1 MKVFGSGGKHK
12 KKPADPVNNEYFEFA
27 DEPQYSEYEEEPA
40 FNEFGETEEQVNDI
54 IAGYRKKKRRR
65 VVIVLAILALLAA
78 GGITAYS
85 LLIKPPDLIHSP
97 PQQDNAP
104 ANSDR
109 DSTDSPVVDD
119 EPQEYIDNGYR
130 KEYRYTFLILGV
142 DQIKSNTDTILVGTL
157 DVKDHWLHVV
167 SIPRD
172 TLVNVPWGTKKIN
185 TVYASSQLGYDGWD
199 YDDGIDGLKKEL
211 KDIMGYEPDCWAI
224 IDIVAFKELVDAI
237 GGVYYDVPIDM
248 NYIDPDQDLV
258 IDIKAGYQWLSGE
271 EALKVVR
278 FRSGYAMADIGRIDT
293 QQDFIK
299 SIASQ
304 MLDLGNIPNIG
315 KVYDVYEEYV
325 DTNLSVGNI
334 AWFVKEFL
342 KLNPEDITFETLPA
356 NYSVMI
362 PAVNGLSYCS
372 IYIDEWLEL
381 VNTRLSPLDDEI
393 TEDELNILTWDSLL
407 GAQSTTGVV
416 AGGQYSFASVPS
428 S

>member
-12 KKPADPVNNEYFEFA
+12 KRSANPANSEYSRF
-27 DEPQYSEYEEEPA
+27 DGVSGYSGYEEEPA
-40 FNEFGETEEQVNDI
+40 FNEYGESEDQVNAV
-54 IAGYRKKKRRR
+54 IAGYRKKKHRR
-65 VVIVLAILALLAA
+65 VVIVLVILALLAA
-78 GGITAYS
+78 GGVTAYS
-85 LLIKPPDLIHSP
+85 VFIKPPDQIQAPHRHDDTPASP
-97 PQQDNAP
+97 GAANTATP
-104 ANSDR
+104 A
-109 DSTDSPVVDD
+109 VDE

-211 KDIMGYEPDCWAI
+211 VDIMGYEPDCWAI

-237 GGVYYDVPIDM
+237 GGVYYDVPVDM

-278 FRSGYAMADIGRIDT
+278 FRSGYAMADIGRIGT

-315 KVYDVYEEYV
+315 KVYDVYEQYV

-342 KLNPEDITFETLPA
+342 KLSPEDISFDTLPA

-381 VNTRLSPLDDEI
+381 VNTKLSPLDREI
-393 TEDELNILTWDSLL
+393 TVDDLNILTWDSLL

-416 AGGQYSFASVPS
+416 AGGQYSFVSIP
-428 S
+428 

>member
-12 KKPADPVNNEYFEFA
+12 KSSADPANSEYSGF
-27 DEPQYSEYEEEPA
+27 DGVSGYSGYEEEPA
-40 FNEFGETEEQVNDI
+40 FNEYGETEDQVNAI
-54 IAGYRKKKRRR
+54 IAGYRKKKHRR
-65 VVIVLAILALLAA
+65 VVIVLVILALLAA

-85 LLIKPPDLIHSP
+85 VFIKPPNQIQAPPRHDDTPASP
-97 PQQDNAP
+97 DADNTAAP
-104 ANSDR
+104 VEDE
-109 DSTDSPVVDD
+109 

-130 KEYRYTFLILGV
+130 KEYRYTFLVLGV

-172 TLVNVPWGTKKIN
+172 TLVNVPWGAKKIN

-211 KDIMGYEPDCWAI
+211 VDIMGYEPDCWAI

-237 GGVYYDVPIDM
+237 GGVYYDVPVDM

-278 FRSGYAMADIGRIDT
+278 FRSGYAMADIGRIGT

-315 KVYDVYEEYV
+315 KVYDVYEQYV

-342 KLNPEDITFETLPA
+342 KLSPEDITFDTLPA

-381 VNTRLSPLDDEI
+381 VNTKLSPLDREI
-393 TEDELNILTWDSLL
+393 TVDDLNILTWDSLL

-416 AGGQYSFASVPS
+416 AGGQYSFVSIP
-428 S
+428 

>member
-1 MKVFGSGGKHK
+1 MKVFGSGGKHRRASVGPEDNTRRSPAQNGAE
-12 KKPADPVNNEYFEFA
+12 PADV
-27 DEPQYSEYEEEPA
+27 DLA
-40 FNEFGETEEQVNDI
+40 FNEFGETEEQVNRMV
-54 IAGYRKKKRRR
+54 AAYRRKKRRR
-65 VVIVLAILALLAA
+65 AVIVIAVLALIVLGGVAA
-78 GGITAYS
+78 YTHFVR
-85 LLIKPPDLIHSP
+85 PPELPQEAASP
-97 PQQDNAP
+97 GTDADEPSTPQ
-104 ANSDR
+104 
-109 DSTDSPVVDD
+109 DD
-119 EPQEYIDNGYR
+119 EEPQEYIDNGYR
-130 KEYRYTFLILGV
+130 KEYRYTFLVLGV

-172 TLVNVPWGTKKIN
+172 TLVNVPWTAKKIN
-185 TVYASSQLGYDGWD
+185 TVYASSQLGYNDWD
-199 YDDGIDGLKKEL
+199 YDDGIDGLKREL
-211 KDIMGYEPDCWAI
+211 SEIMGYEPDCWAI

-237 GGVYYDVPIDM
+237 GGVYYDVPVDM

-315 KVYDVYEEYV
+315 KVYEVYEEYV
-325 DTNLSVGNI
+325 ETNLSVGNI

-342 KLNPEDITFETLPA
+342 KLKPEDITFETLPA

-362 PAVNGLSYCS
+362 PAVKGLSYCS

-381 VNTRLSPLDDEI
+381 INTKLSPLDREI
-393 TEDELNILTWDSLL
+393 TVEDLNILTWDPLL

-416 AGGQYSFASVPS
+416 AGGEYSFASIP
-428 S
+428 

>member
-12 KKPADPVNNEYFEFA
+12 KSSADPANSEYSGF
-27 DEPQYSEYEEEPA
+27 DGVSGYSGYEEEPA
-40 FNEFGETEEQVNDI
+40 FNEYGETEDQVNAI
-54 IAGYRKKKRRR
+54 IAGYRKKKHRR
-65 VVIVLAILALLAA
+65 VVIVLVILALLAA

-85 LLIKPPDLIHSP
+85 VFIKPPDLIQAPPRHDDTPASP
-97 PQQDNAP
+97 GADNTAAP
-104 ANSDR
+104 VEDE
-109 DSTDSPVVDD
+109 

-130 KEYRYTFLILGV
+130 KEYRYTFLVLGV

-172 TLVNVPWGTKKIN
+172 TLVNVPWGAKKIN

-211 KDIMGYEPDCWAI
+211 VDIMGYEPDCWAI

-237 GGVYYDVPIDM
+237 GGVYYDVPVDM

-278 FRSGYAMADIGRIDT
+278 FRSGYAMADIGRIGT

-315 KVYDVYEEYV
+315 KVYDVYEQYV
-325 DTNLSVGNI
+325 DTNLSVGTI

-342 KLNPEDITFETLPA
+342 
-356 NYSVMI
+356 
-362 PAVNGLSYCS
+362 
-372 IYIDEWLEL
+372 
-381 VNTRLSPLDDEI
+381 
-393 TEDELNILTWDSLL
+393 
-407 GAQSTTGVV
+407 
-416 AGGQYSFASVPS
+416 
-428 S
+428 